1 MDVLRTKCVDGI
13 HKELARFAIV
23 FNLVRLVMLE
33 AAQR

>member
-13 HKELARFAIV
+13 HKQLTMFAIV
-23 FNLVRLVMLE
+23 YNGVRLVMLE